1 MVGGAAGQR
10 EPERTME
17 FVRKAGVP
25 TCGSIPSCENNKADH
40 PPAYFGCTV
49 TRLRIIAA
57 ET

>member
-1 MVGGAAGQR
+1 
-10 EPERTME
+10 ME